1 MNAQEAAK
9 KVNSGMNNLS
19 LAELMEVHA
28 VLKTDENNA
37 GLFKLVNGFAKGQLS
52 SYARSSADFQAH
64 MSLEDA
70 KALRE
75 LAEEVGFDKD
85 DNMTEDGKKALEI
98 AARISKHNRDKEVA
112 KIVEAKQKEQ
122 GSKKSA
128 KAESIPLTPE
138 QIRYLDEHGIL
149 HNGTLESISWF
160 KDKDDALKILSEAN
174 VAPKDAPKAPIAEVK
189 DEPKDT
195 PIAVNETDNLK
206 GVDIAKNM
214 QQLEM
219 LSSSINPL
227 DEKDKTFAD
236 SRASLNVLDVYDE
249 QGNKHDVRAELVEQ
263 AKIKT
268 EAEMMDSKKVT
279 KEEYVERLK
288 FNIDTAVYSIVTGNE
303 IDFSKYTGNKEHLR
317 QVLQNK
323 IDTYVNADA
332 KKPSKA
338 HVRLESVLGFMATE
352 SARIDAKIE
361 KIERA
366 FGSLPV
372 IQKFKAK
379 IRSFDE
385 RCEKK
390 FGPKTW
396 GFVRGAALMA
406 EKAAP
411 DIGMA
416 FVAGF
421 GGPLGMAAYGAY
433 VFKKHVIPFTNKYME
448 QPKEERTSFRK
459 FVKQNKK
466 EAAWAGLFTASSLL
480 SLGAAGLGALT
491 HVGDAQVVAQATM
504 LTQHTS
510 TAKMSI
516 SGAAMLTRSATSVY
530 EAQKAGDTKERN
542 RRLLIGLGSAAA
554 FAGGI
559 WARDLLGKWLGEG
572 KEDTNTNPS
581 EKKPINNEGIVKGTD
596 SSEDTLK
603 VVSDTTKT
611 DTIVKTDGPLVE
623 QQENPQ
629 GTGPDVI
636 VQYDDFYH
644 GPEVEAKSHES
655 VIRLLTNSRVSRS
668 EATLKAEMMIYRV
681 GHMDEQIRQAFP
693 NASNAQ
699 IAHAILLRA
708 ADVRKG
714 DADEL
719 LRALLGDENCRK
731 LTMEQ
736 QISEI
741 HKGLTGY
748 NYGQRSDLKFGYSL
762 DPNYVPMNTRS
773 LFLLDDCESERL
785 IDRVGGGEKPIESTP
800 VENRGGTEPN
810 NQPTPPEPDD
820 PTPASKEVEE
830 RGKPVEE
837 EKVEPTEPKQPT
849 SPKVGKTYNGKDT
862 LAGGRD
868 QINRLAVEGVV
879 QHSDGKFRYV
889 DYGDH
894 YKILRKL
901 GYEDTRAQEIVN
913 NRIVL
918 EQHELKN
925 MNVRDR

>member
-19 LAELMEVHA
+19 LAELMEVYA
-28 VLKTDENNA
+28 VLKTDENSA
-37 GLFKLVNGFAKGQLS
+37 GLFKLVNGFAKGRLS
-52 SYARSSADFQAH
+52 SYARSSADFQAN
-64 MSLEDA
+64 MSLEEA
-70 KALRE
+70 SALRE
-75 LAEEVGFDKD
+75 LAEEVGFDAN
-85 DNMTEDGKKALEI
+85 DNLTADGKKALEI
-98 AARISKHNRDKEVA
+98 AARVSKHARDKEVA

-122 GSKKSA
+122 GNKKA
-128 KAESIPLTPE
+128 PETKTESIPLTEE
-138 QIRYLDEHGIL
+138 QIRYLDKHGIL
-149 HNGTLESISWF
+149 HNGTLESISWT
-160 KDKDDALKILSEAN
+160 KDKDEAMKILSEAN

-249 QGNKHDVRAELVEQ
+249 QGNKHDVRSELVEQ
-263 AKIKT
+263 AKLKT

-279 KEEYVERLK
+279 KEEYIERLK
-288 FNIDTAVYSIVTGNE
+288 FNIDTAVYSIVTGNA
-303 IDFSKYTGNKEHLR
+303 INFSNYTGNKEHLR

-323 IDTYVNADA
+323 IDTYVNAEG

-352 SARIDAKIE
+352 SARIDSKVE

-411 DIGMA
+411 AIGMA

-433 VFKKHVIPFTNKYME
+433 VLKKHVVPFTNKYME

-466 EAAWAGLFTASSLL
+466 EAALAGLFTASSLL
-480 SLGAAGLGALT
+480 SFGAAGLGALT
-491 HVGDAQVVAQATM
+491 HIGDAQTVAQATM

-510 TAKMSI
+510 AAKMGI

-554 FAGGI
+554 FAGGV

-572 KEDTNTNPS
+572 KEDANSTPTSDKPNPATDHS
-581 EKKPINNEGIVKGTD
+581 VEDGQSDVVTINGN
-596 SSEDTLK
+596 
-603 VVSDTTKT
+603 
-611 DTIVKTDGPLVE
+611 DGADNNASP
-623 QQENPQ
+623 QNPE

-655 VIRLLTNSRVSRS
+655 VIRLLTNSQVSRS

-693 NASNAQ
+693 NASDAQ

-736 QISEI
+736 QITEI

-748 NYGQRSDLKFGYSL
+748 NYGQRSDLRFGYSL
-762 DPNYVPMNTRS
+762 DPNYVGINTRS
-773 LFLLDDCESERL
+773 RFLLDDCESERL
-785 IDRVGGGEKPIESTP
+785 VDRIGGEKPIESTP
-800 VENRGGTEPN
+800 VENKVGTEPAVQN
-810 NQPTPPEPDD
+810 PTLQPDD

-830 RGKPVEE
+830 RTTPEE
-837 EKVEPTEPKQPT
+837 EKTEPAPEPKQPT
-849 SPKVGKTYNGKDT
+849 SYKAGKPFEGKDT

-868 QINRLAVEGVV
+868 QINRLAELGVV

-889 DYGDH
+889 DYGEH

-901 GYEDTRAQEIVN
+901 GYEDARAQEVVN
-913 NRIVL
+913 NRIAV
-918 EQHELKN
+918 EQQELKN
-925 MNVRDR
+925 MNVHSR

>member
-19 LAELMEVHA
+19 LAELMEVYA
-28 VLKTDENNA
+28 VLKTDENSA
-37 GLFKLVNGFAKGQLS
+37 GLFKLVNGFAKGRLS
-52 SYARSSADFQAH
+52 SYARSSADFQAN
-64 MSLEDA
+64 MSLEEA
-70 KALRE
+70 SALRE
-75 LAEEVGFDKD
+75 LAEEVGFDAN
-85 DNMTEDGKKALEI
+85 DNLTADGKKALEI
-98 AARISKHNRDKEVA
+98 AARVSKHARDKEVA

-122 GSKKSA
+122 GNKKA
-128 KAESIPLTPE
+128 PETKTESIPLTEE
-138 QIRYLDEHGIL
+138 QIRYLDKHGIL
-149 HNGTLESISWF
+149 HNGTLESISWT
-160 KDKDDALKILSEAN
+160 KDKDEAMKILSEAN

-249 QGNKHDVRAELVEQ
+249 QGNKHDVRSELVEQ
-263 AKIKT
+263 AKLKT

-279 KEEYVERLK
+279 KEEYVDRLK
-288 FNIDTAVYSIVTGNE
+288 FNIDTAVYSIVTGNA
-303 IDFSKYTGNKEHLR
+303 INFSNYTGNKEHLR

-323 IDTYVNADA
+323 IDTYVNAEG

-352 SARIDAKIE
+352 SARIDSKVE

-411 DIGMA
+411 AIGMA

-433 VFKKHVIPFTNKYME
+433 VLKKHVVPFTNKYME

-466 EAAWAGLFTASSLL
+466 EAALAGLFTASSLL
-480 SLGAAGLGALT
+480 SFGAAGLGALT
-491 HVGDAQVVAQATM
+491 HIGDAQTVAQATM

-510 TAKMSI
+510 AAKMGI

-572 KEDTNTNPS
+572 KEDTNSTPTTDKTTPVDNTP
-581 EKKPINNEGIVKGTD
+581 VKD
-596 SSEDTLK
+596 ST
-603 VVSDTTKT
+603 SDNDSIKT
-611 DTIVKTDGPLVE
+611 DTPAVKQP
-623 QQENPQ
+623 ENPQ
-629 GTGPDVI
+629 GTGPDVLI
-636 VQYDDFYH
+636 QYDDFYH

-681 GHMDEQIRQAFP
+681 GHMDGQIRQAFP
-693 NASNAQ
+693 NASDAQ

-748 NYGQRSDLKFGYSL
+748 NYGQRSDLRFGYSL

-785 IDRVGGGEKPIESTP
+785 VEHVGGNEKPIEAAP
-800 VENRGGTEPN
+800 AENRGGVKPDAEP
-810 NQPTPPEPDD
+810 QKTPADEPTPSSKEAEREVEPEP
-820 PTPASKEVEE
+820 
-830 RGKPVEE
+830 
-837 EKVEPTEPKQPT
+837 EPTEPKQLT
-849 SPKVGKTYNGKDT
+849 SYKAGKPFDGKDT

-868 QINRLAVEGVV
+868 QINRLAELGVV

-889 DYGDH
+889 DYGEH

-901 GYEDTRAQEIVN
+901 GYEDARAQEVVN
-913 NRIVL
+913 NRIAV
-918 EQHELKN
+918 EQQELKN
-925 MNVRDR
+925 LKVRDR

>member
-19 LAELMEVHA
+19 LAELMEVYA
-28 VLKTDENNA
+28 VLKTDENSA
-37 GLFKLVNGFAKGQLS
+37 GLFKLVNGFAKGRLS
-52 SYARSSADFQAH
+52 SYARSSADFQAN
-64 MSLEDA
+64 MSLEEA
-70 KALRE
+70 SALRE
-75 LAEEVGFDKD
+75 LAEEVGFDAN
-85 DNMTEDGKKALEI
+85 DNLTADGKKALEI
-98 AARISKHNRDKEVA
+98 AARVSKHARDKEVA

-122 GSKKSA
+122 GNKKA
-128 KAESIPLTPE
+128 PETKTESIPLTEE
-138 QIRYLDEHGIL
+138 QIRYLDKHGIL
-149 HNGTLESISWF
+149 HNGTLESISWT
-160 KDKDDALKILSEAN
+160 KDKDEAMKILSEAN

-249 QGNKHDVRAELVEQ
+249 QGNKHDVRSELVEQ
-263 AKIKT
+263 AKLKT

-279 KEEYVERLK
+279 KEEYVDRLK
-288 FNIDTAVYSIVTGNE
+288 FNIDTAVYSIVTGNA
-303 IDFSKYTGNKEHLR
+303 INFSNYTGNKEHLR

-323 IDTYVNADA
+323 IDTYVNAEG

-352 SARIDAKIE
+352 SARIDSKVE

-411 DIGMA
+411 AIGMA

-433 VFKKHVIPFTNKYME
+433 VLKKHVVPFTNKYME

-466 EAAWAGLFTASSLL
+466 EAALAGLFTASSLL
-480 SLGAAGLGALT
+480 SFGAAGLGALT
-491 HVGDAQVVAQATM
+491 HIGDAQTVAQATM

-510 TAKMSI
+510 AAKMGI

-554 FAGGI
+554 FAGGV

-572 KEDTNTNPS
+572 KEDANSTPTSDKPNPATDHS
-581 EKKPINNEGIVKGTD
+581 VEDGQSDVVTINGN
-596 SSEDTLK
+596 
-603 VVSDTTKT
+603 
-611 DTIVKTDGPLVE
+611 DGADNNASP
-623 QQENPQ
+623 QNPE

-655 VIRLLTNSRVSRS
+655 VIRLLTNSQVSRS

-693 NASNAQ
+693 NASDAQ

-736 QISEI
+736 QITEI

-748 NYGQRSDLKFGYSL
+748 NYGQRSDLRFGYSL
-762 DPNYVPMNTRS
+762 DPNYVGINTRS
-773 LFLLDDCESERL
+773 RFLLDDCESERL
-785 IDRVGGGEKPIESTP
+785 VDRIGGEKPIESTP
-800 VENRGGTEPN
+800 VENKVGTEPAVQN
-810 NQPTPPEPDD
+810 PTLQPDD

-830 RGKPVEE
+830 RTTPEE
-837 EKVEPTEPKQPT
+837 EKTEPAPEPKQPT
-849 SPKVGKTYNGKDT
+849 SYKAGKPFEGKDT

-868 QINRLAVEGVV
+868 QINRLAELGVV

-889 DYGDH
+889 DYGEH

-901 GYEDTRAQEIVN
+901 GYEDARAQEVVN
-913 NRIVL
+913 NRIAV
-918 EQHELKN
+918 EQQELKN
-925 MNVRDR
+925 MNVHSR